1 MWGWEEVVW
10 VGGVELE
17 VGVGV
22 GEECVGGVE
31 GEGEVDGVS
40 GGEGGVGEVG
50 ACPVEGGA
58 DGGGVFSL

>member
-1 MWGWEEVVW
+1 MVMPRNLWKNF
-10 VGGVELE
+10 LQNILI
-17 VGVGV
+17 
-22 GEECVGGVE
+22 GVE

-58 DGGGVFSL
+58 DGGGAAGEGEGEIGRAHV